1 MLNIEKN
8 AELTKALDNLLH
20 AEGEVNICLA
30 LREIKKVFRSHAT
43 LSDRDNAYHGML
55 AELRQEVIDITED
68 LQNDRPD
75 ALPPQIVGFLDE
87 LSELRCTC
95 PDSRSK
101 SGDFAQLEAI
111 LPLLKSLPQCTSS
124 DSVRTVA
131 RMIRDYLDKHPGVRA
146 AGYRCLLRIVEDE
159 IIAAGMA
166 VYPTLSGLPFSG
178 ITRFSFLA
186 SLENAFDPRYA
197 FDLLEY
203 SGGMFSAVL
212 PASFSD
218 MDNGKY
224 LEQLLAILE
233 KALSGMSA
241 DVSGRFLDEMDRY
254 ILHEVIRWVRFQDG
268 EDKLAEDDRN
278 RQEIL
283 EELLQRDET
292 ALVPYDPMDK
302 EASDLTNLLNSL
314 FLGCA
319 MGCHRDITYL
329 LCDWDGWRDSMGDCP
344 IMREQLTAFAIHA
357 LAIHFFHGVLVKMEP
372 TPVIESLMRLYLMT
386 AAPDHTWM
394 TDEMSFRWVR
404 EPLKEDRHG

>member
-1 MLNIEKN
+1 M
-8 AELTKALDNLLH
+8 DNLFH
-20 AEGEVNICLA
+20 AEGEVNVCLA
-30 LREIKKVFRSHAT
+30 LREAKKVLRSHST
-43 LSDRDNAYHGML
+43 LSDRIDAYH
-55 AELRQEVIDITED
+55 ATREELRQEAIDITESIQDRHPGSLPRQTLGFLNELPELRGICTDSTPRDGD
-68 LQNDRPD
+68 LQ
-75 ALPPQIVGFLDE
+75 
-87 LSELRCTC
+87 
-95 PDSRSK
+95 
-101 SGDFAQLEAI
+101 QLADI
-111 LPLLKSLPQCTSS
+111 LPLLKSLSQCTSFE
-124 DSVRTVA
+124 SVRTVT
-131 RMIRDYLDKHPGVRA
+131 RTIRDYLDHHIEVKA
-146 AGYRCLLRIVEDE
+146 AGYRLLLRIVEDE

-178 ITRFSFLA
+178 ITHISFLSA
-186 SLENAFDPRYA
+186 LENAYDPRYA

-218 MDNGKY
+218 VDNGKY
-224 LEQLLAILE
+224 LKQLLAIL
-233 KALSGMSA
+233 KKVLPGMSG

-254 ILHEVIRWVRFQDG
+254 ILHEVIRWVRFQNG
-268 EDKLAEDDRN
+268 EDELAEDDRN
-278 RQEIL
+278 RLEIL

-292 ALVPYDPMDK
+292 ALVPYGPTDR
-302 EASDLTNLLNSL
+302 EASDLANLLNSL

-329 LCDWDGWRDSMGDCP
+329 LCDWDGWWDSMGDCP

-404 EPLKEDRHG
+404 EPLKEDA

>member
-1 MLNIEKN
+1 MITIEQN
-8 AELTKALDNLLH
+8 TELTKALDNLLH
-20 AEGEVNICLA
+20 AEGEVDVSLA
-30 LREIKKVFRSHAT
+30 LREVKKTLFSHST
-43 LSDRDNAYHGML
+43 LSDRVDAFH
-55 AELRQEVIDITED
+55 ATREELRQEAIDITED
-68 LQNDRPD
+68 IQDSHPG
-75 ALPPQIVGFLDE
+75 ALPRQTLGFLNE
-87 LSELRCTC
+87 LPELRGICTNST
-95 PDSRSK
+95 PRD
-101 SGDFAQLEAI
+101 GDLQQLADI
-111 LPLLKSLPQCTSS
+111 LPLLKSLSQCTSS
-124 DSVRTVA
+124 ESVRAVA
-131 RMIRDYLDKHPGVRA
+131 RTIRDYLDRHVEVKA
-146 AGYRCLLRIVEDE
+146 AGYRLLLRIVEDE

-178 ITRFSFLA
+178 ITHISFLSA
-186 SLENAFDPRYA
+186 LENSFDPRYA

-224 LEQLLAILE
+224 LERLLAILE
-233 KALSGMSA
+233 KALPGMSG

-254 ILHEVIRWVRFQDG
+254 ILHEVIQWVRFQDG
-268 EDKLAEDDRN
+268 ESKLAEDDWN
-278 RQEIL
+278 RLKLL
-283 EELLQRDET
+283 EELLQQDET
-292 ALVPYDPMDK
+292 ALVPYDPTDK
-302 EASDLTNLLNSL
+302 DASDLTDLLNNL
-314 FLGCA
+314 HLGCA

-404 EPLKEDRHG
+404 EPLKEAV

>member
-1 MLNIEKN
+1 MITIEQN

-20 AEGEVNICLA
+20 AEGEVDVSLA
-30 LREIKKVFRSHAT
+30 LREVKKALFSHST
-43 LSDRDNAYHGML
+43 LSDRVDAFH
-55 AELRQEVIDITED
+55 ATREELRQEAIDITED
-68 LQNDRPD
+68 IQDSHPGS
-75 ALPPQIVGFLDE
+75 LPRQTLGFLNE
-87 LSELRCTC
+87 LPELRGICA
-95 PDSRSK
+95 DSAPRDS
-101 SGDFAQLEAI
+101 DLQQLADI
-111 LPLLKSLPQCTSS
+111 LPLLKSLSQCTSS
-124 DSVRTVA
+124 ESVRAVT
-131 RMIRDYLDKHPGVRA
+131 RTIRDYLDRHVEVKA
-146 AGYRCLLRIVEDE
+146 AGYRLLLRIVEDE

-178 ITRFSFLA
+178 ITRISFLSA
-186 SLENAFDPRYA
+186 LENSFDPRYA

-224 LEQLLAILE
+224 LERLLAILE
-233 KALSGMSA
+233 KALPGMSG

-254 ILHEVIRWVRFQDG
+254 ILHEVIQWARFQDG
-268 EDKLAEDDRN
+268 ESKLAEDDWN
-278 RQEIL
+278 RLKLL
-283 EELLQRDET
+283 EELLQQDET
-292 ALVPYDPMDK
+292 ALVPYDPTDK
-302 EASDLTNLLNSL
+302 DASDLTDLLNNL
-314 FLGCA
+314 HLGCA

-344 IMREQLTAFAIHA
+344 VMREQLTAFAIHA
-357 LAIHFFHGVLVKMEP
+357 LAIHFFHGILVKMDP

-404 EPLKEDRHG
+404 EPLKEAA